1 MQKLYQKSEL
11 WFSLVWII
19 VYVAGGSA
27 ADAASRTIGVEKI
40 VTLPFLAILCAV
52 ALGWVK
58 KQGLNQKYG
67 LCRPKLRAAAFLWYI
82 PLVIP
87 VSCNLWYGV
96 KWNMPLHETLL
107 YMASMVCVG
116 FLEEL
121 IFRGFL
127 FKAMSRDG
135 LTSAIVVSSVTF
147 GIGHI
152 VNLFNGSGAQ
162 LLSNLC
168 QVVSAVAFGFLF
180 VILFHR
186 GGSIWP
192 CIVTHCAINVLSAF
206 AGDMTD
212 GREIL
217 TAVIL
222 TGTNIAYTAVL
233 LKTLP
238 KDAADR

>member
-1 MQKLYQKSEL
+1 MNKLYQKSEL
-11 WFSLVWII
+11 WFALFWII
-19 VYVAGGSA
+19 LYVVGTSLAENLSIALG
-27 ADAASRTIGVEKI
+27 TEKS
-40 VTLPFLAILCAV
+40 VTVIFHILLCA
-52 ALGWVK
+52 LMLFWLVK
-58 KQGLNQKYG
+58 HGHTKTYG
-67 LCRPKLRAAAFLWYI
+67 LCRPGISSKQCLFYI
-82 PLVIP
+82 PLLLIISV
-87 VSCNLWYGV
+87 NLWFGLALHFS
-96 KWNMPLHETLL
+96 PLETVF
-107 YMASMVCVG
+107 YVGSMLCVG

-127 FKAMSRDG
+127 FKAMSKDS
-135 LTSAIVVSSVTF
+135 LKAAVIVSSITF

-152 VNLFNGSGAQ
+152 INLFNGSGAT

>member
-19 VYVAGGSA
+19 VYVVGGST
-27 ADAASRTIGVEKI
+27 ADAASRAIGVTKA
-40 VTLPFLAILCAV
+40 VTLPFLALLCVV
-52 ALGWVK
+52 ALGWIK
-58 KQGLNQKYG
+58 KQGLHRKYG
-67 LCRPKLRAAAFLWYI
+67 LCNPKLSTAAFLYYI
-82 PLVIP
+82 PLV
-87 VSCNLWYGV
+87 VVASCNLWFGV
-96 KWNMPLHETLL
+96 KCNLPLHETLF
-107 YMASMVCVG
+107 YMASMICVG

-127 FKAMSRDG
+127 FKAMCKDG

-162 LLSNLC
+162 LLSTLC
-168 QVVSAVAFGFLF
+168 QIVSAVAFGFLF

-186 GGSIWP
+186 GGSLYP
-192 CIVTHCAINVLSAF
+192 CIIAHCTINALSVF
-206 AGDMTD
+206 ATD
-212 GREIL
+212 ASAGREIL
-217 TAVIL
+217 TAFIL
-222 TGTNIAYTAVL
+222 TGINIAYTAIL

-238 KDAADR
+238 KEEV